1 MRLVRLGQQ
10 PSRVAEDV
18 RAALASLGRGST
30 VIGGVALIGA
40 RPAGGERAVEAV
52 VVLPKGVL
60 IVIGVDLP
68 DPALRL
74 EAPLGGPWK
83 ADGWPLVHGDDAVNP
98 ATEALDLS
106 AECERRIAELA
117 PGSGPVGTIVA
128 VGPYV
133 ETVDQP
139 PADLAGPVRVLH
151 PTPTTMLAATVSL
164 ATARSPRSLDQARA
178 LIGALAPDAPEMS
191 DEVLLG
197 EGFVRYTDDPPVPV
211 VPAPATRVSPS
222 GASKPAQRARIT
234 SVPPPPP
241 VIPTTR
247 PVPHVAAPSLAGV
260 PAEAPAFPG
269 SSTSATSPAAVP
281 EQAGHLATAPTE
293 STAAPG
299 SSTSPFPAQSS
310 PAAVPP
316 AAGETTGGEPA
327 IHLADAP
334 TESTAAPSFP
344 GAAGAADPAGGSAG
358 SPIVPGTAASPAD
371 PRFPSAA
378 VSATVD
384 STTEPEQAL
393 PLADGPTESTA
404 APNFPGAEDNGPSTS
419 GGGRGGSLESAVT
432 EKMTS
437 PKQGGPKQREQR
449 AMPAPSPVA
458 PGNGNGGP
466 GGTPTRGGKPTVA
479 PAGNLPL
486 ASGGTPSSS
495 AGGNPLDASAGQPP
509 VVTGGKPAGGP
520 GGKPA
525 VFGANAGPGGKL
537 PAAGANAGPA
547 GKSPVLGANA
557 SAGGKS
563 PAGVNATPGGK
574 SPVAGI
580 NAGPNGK
587 PPVAGANAGPN
598 GKAPASAGRQGAAA
612 AAGGGTVPR
621 AVSSAASA
629 AGSVEVPAGGGAP
642 PREKEQSRTVRW
654 VPVAAIGLLAILLVT
669 AIVVAAT
676 GGGGGGEAAPAPSS
690 SARPAP
696 PPAVVS
702 SAPASSAAPSLSFEP
717 RASSSDQRC
726 ASHAFGDVQASL
738 QQTSCSAVSR
748 ASYTALVDG
757 RAAAVTMAVVRFPDA
772 AQATHFK
779 QVADTPGGGGILDV
793 ATETG
798 KWPGPPPQF
807 DSAAYASKLDGTGV
821 RLVQVV
827 WQSGPSTPDDPGLTR
842 AAQGALALTMPA

>member
-139 PADLAGPVRVLH
+139 PADLSGPVRVLH

-178 LIGALAPDAPEMS
+178 LITALAPDAPGMS

-211 VPAPATRVSPS
+211 PAPVPAAAPVSAS
-222 GASKPAQRARIT
+222 GVSKPAQRTRIT

-269 SSTSATSPAAVP
+269 ASTSVTSPAAVP

-299 SSTSPFPAQSS
+299 SSTSAASPFPTESS
-310 PAAVPP
+310 SAAVPP
-316 AAGETTGGEPA
+316 ATEETTGTDQDAA

-334 TESTAAPSFP
+334 TESTAAPTF
-344 GAAGAADPAGGSAG
+344 
-358 SPIVPGTAASPAD
+358 PGTAASPATGE
-371 PRFPSAA
+371 
-378 VSATVD
+378 SATA
-384 STTEPEQAL
+384 PEQAI

-404 APNFPGAEDNGPSTS
+404 PPSFPGAVPNGPSTS

-437 PKQGGPKQREQR
+437 PRQDGPKQSGQRPAGQR
-449 AMPAPSPVA
+449 AVPAPRPVP
-458 PGNGNGGP
+458 PGNGNGRPTGAPGGKPPVPLGGNPPVAPAGGRSSVSAGGKAPAGQPPVAAGGKPAVAGTNAVAGGKPAVVGAGP
-466 GGTPTRGGKPTVA
+466 GGTPPA
-479 PAGNLPL
+479 PA
-486 ASGGTPSSS
+486 A
-495 AGGNPLDASAGQPP
+495 
-509 VVTGGKPAGGP
+509 
-520 GGKPA
+520 
-525 VFGANAGPGGKL
+525 
-537 PAAGANAGPA
+537 
-547 GKSPVLGANA
+547 
-557 SAGGKS
+557 
-563 PAGVNATPGGK
+563 
-574 SPVAGI
+574 
-580 NAGPNGK
+580 
-587 PPVAGANAGPN
+587 
-598 GKAPASAGRQGAAA
+598 RQGAAA
-612 AAGGGTVPR
+612 TATNAASPPR
-621 AVSSAASA
+621 AVSSAPSAS
-629 AGSVEVPAGGGAP
+629 GSVEVPAGGGAP

-676 GGGGGGEAAPAPSS
+676 GSGGGGEAAPAPSS
-690 SARPAP
+690 SARPVP
-696 PPAVVS
+696 PPAAVS
-702 SAPASSAAPSLSFEP
+702 SAPAGSASPSLSFEP

-757 RAAAVTMAVVRFPDA
+757 RAAAVTMAVVQFPDA

-798 KWPGPPPQF
+798 KWPAPPPQF

-842 AAQGALALTMPA
+842 AAQRALALAMPA

>member
-83 ADGWPLVHGDDAVNP
+83 ADGWPLVHGDEAVNP

-178 LIGALAPDAPEMS
+178 LIGALAPDAPAMS

-197 EGFVRYTDDPPVPV
+197 EGFVRYTDDPPVPAV
-211 VPAPATRVSPS
+211 VPAPVSAPAPAS
-222 GASKPAQRARIT
+222 GVSKPAQRTRIT

-247 PVPHVAAPSLAGV
+247 PVPHVATPSLAGI
-260 PAEAPAFPG
+260 PAEAPAFSG

-281 EQAGHLATAPTE
+281 DQTGHLATAPTP

-299 SSTSPFPAQSS
+299 SSTSATPPAAVPDQASHLATAPTPSTAAPGSSTSATPPF

-316 AAGETTGGEPA
+316 AAAETTGTEPDPA

-334 TESTAAPSFP
+334 TESTTPPTFP
-344 GAAGAADPAGGSAG
+344 GAPGDSASPAVAEESAASADQPGNATFPAAAGTAG
-358 SPIVPGTAASPAD
+358 SPAAAESI
-371 PRFPSAA
+371 
-378 VSATVD
+378 
-384 STTEPEQAL
+384 TEPEQAI
-393 PLADGPTESTA
+393 PLTDGPTESTA
-404 APNFPGAEDNGPSTS
+404 APRFPGAEANGPSTS
-419 GGGRGGSLESAVT
+419 GGGRGDSLESAAT

-437 PKQGGPKQREQR
+437 PKQSGPNQRGQRPAAQR
-449 AMPAPSPVA
+449 AAPAPRPA
-458 PGNGNGGP
+458 PPGNGHGGPTGTPPATPGGKPPVSAGSTSPVSAGGKPPVGP
-466 GGTPTRGGKPTVA
+466 GGTSPHFAGAKSPLAAGGTSPEFAGGKPPVA
-479 PAGNLPL
+479 PAGQ
-486 ASGGTPSSS
+486 SSVA
-495 AGGNPLDASAGQPP
+495 AGGKAA
-509 VVTGGKPAGGP
+509 VGP

-525 VFGANAGPGGKL
+525 VVGTN
-537 PAAGANAGPA
+537 
-547 GKSPVLGANA
+547 
-557 SAGGKS
+557 AGGK
-563 PAGVNATPGGK
+563 
-574 SPVAGI
+574 
-580 NAGPNGK
+580 
-587 PPVAGANAGPN
+587 PP
-598 GKAPASAGRQGAAA
+598 APAARRGATASVTGA
-612 AAGGGTVPR
+612 SPSR
-621 AVSSAASA
+621 AVSSAPSAS
-629 AGSVEVPAGGGAP
+629 GSVEVPAGGGAP

-690 SARPAP
+690 SARPVP
-696 PPAVVS
+696 PPAAVS
-702 SAPASSAAPSLSFEP
+702 SAPASSAAPSLSFEA

-757 RAAAVTMAVVRFPDA
+757 RAAAVTMAVVQFPDA

-807 DSAAYASKLDGTGV
+807 DSAAYASKLDGNGV

-842 AAQGALALTMPA
+842 AAQGALAIVMPA

>member
-178 LIGALAPDAPEMS
+178 LISALAPDAPAMS

-211 VPAPATRVSPS
+211 VVPVPVAAPAS
-222 GASKPAQRARIT
+222 GVSKPAERTRIT

-260 PAEAPAFPG
+260 PAEGPAFPG

-281 EQAGHLATAPTE
+281 DQASHLATAPTE
-293 STAAPG
+293 STVVAGSSTSAAVPDQAAAPTEAMAAPG
-299 SSTSPFPAQSS
+299 SSTSAASPFPS
-310 PAAVPP
+310 AVPP
-316 AAGETTGGEPA
+316 AAAEATGTEPDQA
-327 IHLADAP
+327 IHLAEAPTESTAAPTFPGASADSAADSVSAAPAGNPTFPGAAGTAGSPAAADHVTEPEQAIPLADGP

-344 GAAGAADPAGGSAG
+344 GAEA
-358 SPIVPGTAASPAD
+358 
-371 PRFPSAA
+371 
-378 VSATVD
+378 
-384 STTEPEQAL
+384 
-393 PLADGPTESTA
+393 
-404 APNFPGAEDNGPSTS
+404 NGPSTS
-419 GGGRGGSLESAVT
+419 GGGRDGSLESAVT

-437 PKQGGPKQREQR
+437 PKQSGPKQGGQRPAAQR
-449 AMPAPSPVA
+449 AVPAPRPVS
-458 PGNGNGGP
+458 PGNGHGGSATPLATPEGKPPISGGGKPPAGP
-466 GGTPTRGGKPTVA
+466 GGTSPGATGGQSPI
-479 PAGNLPL
+479 
-486 ASGGTPSSS
+486 ASGGTSPGFAGGKPPVVPAGQSSVA
-495 AGGNPLDASAGQPP
+495 AGGNAA
-509 VVTGGKPAGGP
+509 AGP

-525 VFGANAGPGGKL
+525 VVGTNAGPGG
-537 PAAGANAGPA
+537 A
-547 GKSPVLGANA
+547 
-557 SAGGKS
+557 
-563 PAGVNATPGGK
+563 
-574 SPVAGI
+574 
-580 NAGPNGK
+580 
-587 PPVAGANAGPN
+587 
-598 GKAPASAGRQGAAA
+598 RQGAVANG
-612 AAGGGTVPR
+612 AGASR
-621 AVSSAASA
+621 AVSSAPSAS
-629 AGSVEVPAGGGAP
+629 GSVEVPAGGGAP

-676 GGGGGGEAAPAPSS
+676 GGGGGGEAASAPSS

-696 PPAVVS
+696 PPAAVN
-702 SAPASSAAPSLSFEP
+702 SAPASSAAPSLSFEA

-757 RAAAVTMAVVRFPDA
+757 RAAAVTMALVQFPDA

-807 DSAAYASKLDGTGV
+807 DNAAYASKLDGNGV

-842 AAQGALALTMPA
+842 AAQGALALAMPA

>member
-30 VIGGVALIGA
+30 VVGGVALIGA

-178 LIGALAPDAPEMS
+178 LITALAPDAPAMS

-211 VPAPATRVSPS
+211 PAPVPAAAPVTAS
-222 GASKPAQRARIT
+222 GVPKPAQRIRIT

-247 PVPHVAAPSLAGV
+247 PVPHVAAPSLPGV

-269 SSTSATSPAAVP
+269 ASTSVTSPAAVP

-299 SSTSPFPAQSS
+299 SSTSAAPPAASPLPAESS
-310 PAAVPP
+310 SVAVPP
-316 AAGETTGGEPA
+316 ATGETTGTDPA

-334 TESTAAPSFP
+334 TESIAAPTFPGTASTAAS
-344 GAAGAADPAGGSAG
+344 AAAADPA
-358 SPIVPGTAASPAD
+358 
-371 PRFPSAA
+371 
-378 VSATVD
+378 
-384 STTEPEQAL
+384 TEPEQAI
-393 PLADGPTESTA
+393 PLAEAPTESTA
-404 APNFPGAEDNGPSTS
+404 APRFPGAEANGPSTS
-419 GGGRGGSLESAVT
+419 GGRRSGSLESAVT

-437 PKQGGPKQREQR
+437 PKQGGPKQSGQR
-449 AMPAPSPVA
+449 PAGPRAVPAPRPVP
-458 PGNGNGGP
+458 PGNGNGRPTGTPHATP
-466 GGTPTRGGKPTVA
+466 GGKAPVPPGGNPPVAPVGGKS
-479 PAGNLPL
+479 
-486 ASGGTPSSS
+486 SGS
-495 AGGNPLDASAGQPP
+495 AGGKAPAGQPP
-509 VVTGGKPAGGP
+509 VAAGGKLGPA
-520 GGKPA
+520 GKPA
-525 VFGANAGPGGKL
+525 VVGTNAGP
-537 PAAGANAGPA
+537 
-547 GKSPVLGANA
+547 
-557 SAGGKS
+557 
-563 PAGVNATPGGK
+563 T
-574 SPVAGI
+574 
-580 NAGPNGK
+580 GK
-587 PPVAGANAGPN
+587 PP
-598 GKAPASAGRQGAAA
+598 APAARQGAAA
-612 AAGGGTVPR
+612 TATNAASPPR
-621 AVSSAASA
+621 AVSSAPSAS
-629 AGSVEVPAGGGAP
+629 GSVEVPAGGGAP

-690 SARPAP
+690 SARPVP
-696 PPAVVS
+696 PPAAVS

-807 DSAAYASKLDGTGV
+807 DSAAYTSKLDGTGV

-842 AAQGALALTMPA
+842 AAQGALALAMPA

>member
-40 RPAGGERAVEAV
+40 RPAGGDRAVEAV

-178 LIGALAPDAPEMS
+178 LIGALAPDAPAMS

-211 VPAPATRVSPS
+211 PVPAPAAVAPPVS
-222 GASKPAQRARIT
+222 GVSKPAQRARIT

-269 SSTSATSPAAVP
+269 SSTSATSPAAAP
-281 EQAGHLATAPTE
+281 EPEDHLATAPTE

-299 SSTSPFPAQSS
+299 SSTSATSPAAVPF

-316 AAGETTGGEPA
+316 AVGEAHGTEQDQA

-334 TESTAAPSFP
+334 TESTAAPTFP
-344 GAAGAADPAGGSAG
+344 GAEGAGASPGNPLFPSTAGA
-358 SPIVPGTAASPAD
+358 AASPA
-371 PRFPSAA
+371 AA
-378 VSATVD
+378 DSATE
-384 STTEPEQAL
+384 SEQAI

-404 APNFPGAEDNGPSTS
+404 APSFPGAQEDGPSTS
-419 GGGRGGSLESAVT
+419 GGGRGGALESAVT

-437 PKQGGPKQREQR
+437 PNQGGPKQSGQRPAGQR
-449 AMPAPSPVA
+449 AMPAPRPGA
-458 PGNGNGGP
+458 PGNGNGRP
-466 GGTPTRGGKPTVA
+466 SGTTNATRGGKPSVA
-479 PAGNLPL
+479 PAGNPPV
-486 ASGGTPSSS
+486 AAGGTPPAA
-495 AGGNPLDASAGQPP
+495 AGGIPLVAPAGQSPAA
-509 VVTGGKPAGGP
+509 VGGKPAGGP
-520 GGKPA
+520 GGNPTAAGASAGPGSKPTTA
-525 VFGANAGPGGKL
+525 GPNAGPGSKPTTAGPNAGPGGKPPV
-537 PAAGANAGPA
+537 PAA
-547 GKSPVLGANA
+547 
-557 SAGGKS
+557 
-563 PAGVNATPGGK
+563 
-574 SPVAGI
+574 
-580 NAGPNGK
+580 
-587 PPVAGANAGPN
+587 
-598 GKAPASAGRQGAAA
+598 RQGAAA
-612 AAGGGTVPR
+612 TAAGATPPR
-621 AVSSAASA
+621 AVSSASSAPSAS
-629 AGSVEVPAGGGAP
+629 GSVGVPAGGGAP
-642 PREKEQSRTVRW
+642 PRAKEQSRTVRW

-690 SARPAP
+690 SARPVP
-696 PPAVVS
+696 PPAAVS
-702 SAPASSAAPSLSFEP
+702 SAPAGSAAPSLSFEP

-757 RAAAVTMAVVRFPDA
+757 RAAAVTMAVVQFPDA

-827 WQSGPSTPDDPGLTR
+827 WQSGPSTPDDPGLSR
-842 AAQGALALTMPA
+842 AAQGALALAMPA